1 MKLNSKI
8 LYYYMGEPIDIELY
22 NMIKKINKQKQ
33 IVKNKSNIRF

>member
-1 MKLNSKI
+1 
-8 LYYYMGEPIDIELY
+8 MGEPIDIELY